1 MGYIS
6 RKIFPACGNLCVC
19 CPALRSR
26 SRQPVKR
33 YKKLL
38 AGIFPKSPDGPPNE
52 RNIVKLCE
60 YAAKNPF
67 RIPKVA
73 KYLEERCYKEL
84 RCDHV
89 KLVNIVSEVYNKL
102 LCICKE
108 QVSCF
113 AASLLNVINELLD
126 SSKRDVIQ
134 ITGCQ
139 TLTRF
144 IYSQVDK
151 KYSYDIA
158 NLVRK
163 VCKIARGNEEHQNN
177 RLTASSLQCLSAMV
191 WFMAE
196 FSLIFDGFDEVG
208 LIVHVTLDHYES
220 DAHVAEDDER
230 GEAHHNWVEVV
241 RCEGRG
247 GAYVGS
253 EISGSSMII
262 GQRPEKK
269 DPSLLT
275 REEVENPKVW
285 AQICIQRMVELSKEN
300 PTMRPVL
307 DPMFAYFDTKCHWVS
322 RNGLAMTVLSDMTY
336 FLESSGSQQLMLTT
350 IVRHLD
356 HKNVS
361 HDPEIKTHIIQTA
374 CALARQIRS
383 RVVLSDIGFVSDLC
397 KLLRKSL
404 QATVSSAGEQVLNSN
419 ITLQNAVED
428 CLLESARGIADARP
442 LFDMMARTLEF
453 LPSEKVGAKATIGSL
468 IILAH
473 MISVASVSSHSQQV
487 FPEALLVQLLKV
499 MLHPDVEVRVGAH
512 QIFSALLVPSSNHPR
527 HNASD
532 HTRRWHSNNA
542 CTFASISALLEK
554 LRSEKDGTK
563 VEKLGN
569 YIQDDLRERDNTEEE
584 WKQGWTHKHSPNFL
598 KISSFIDKTAGS
610 TNLAEAEPSIM
621 KFSEDQISQLLSAF
635 WRQANLPDNLPSNIE
650 AIAHSFCLTLI
661 SSRLRNPNESLVI
674 RFFQLPLSL
683 RKMSLGPTDGSLP
696 AAYQRSLLVLATA
709 MLMFASK
716 MYQIPDLSGLLK
728 SLLEC
733 DVDPYLAISD
743 DLQVYVKPQADVRE
757 YGSVSDNQAATSLLI
772 ELQKKTYESDKILL
786 DLLVQNLSSIT
797 KSEADDLVKQL
808 SEAFT
813 PDPVDALVFGP
824 QSMLDLDIQADAR
837 SNESLS
843 FDTDYPIN
851 SFVEDDVT
859 SEPSVADFS
868 NFIPRMPPSPSMSHM
883 MSIGST
889 LSLSLSLSLSLPSL
903 SLARSLALPLPPF
916 KIISG
921 GVDQWLAIKLPPAS
935 PFDNFLR
942 AAHKGD
948 GEKLGK

>member
-38 AGIFPKSPDGPPNE
+38 TGIFPKSPDGPPNE

-60 YAAKNPF
+60 YAVKNPF

-158 NLVRK
+158 NLVHK

-177 RLTASSLQCLSAMV
+177 RLTASSLQCLSAMM

-196 FSLIFDGFDEVG
+196 FSLIFDGFDE
-208 LIVHVTLDHYES
+208 IVHVTLDHYEP

-230 GEAHHNWVEVV
+230 GEAHHNWVDEVV

-247 GAYVGS
+247 DTYVGS

-262 GQRPEKK
+262 RQRPEKK
-269 DPSLLT
+269 DPSLLI

-285 AQICIQRMVELSKEN
+285 AQICIQRMVELSEEN

-307 DPMFAYFDTKCHWVS
+307 DPMFAYFDTKRHWVS

-336 FLESSGSQQLMLTT
+336 FLESSGNQQLMLTA

-404 QATVSSAGEQVLNSN
+404 QATASAAGEQVLNSN

-428 CLLESARGIADARP
+428 CLLESARGIADARL

-453 LPSEKVGAKATIGSL
+453 LPSEKVAAKATIGSL

-512 QIFSALLVPSSNHPR
+512 QIFSALLIPSSNHPR

-532 HTRRWHSNNA
+532 HTMRWHSNTA

-563 VEKLGN
+563 VEKHGN
-569 YIQDDLRERDNTEEE
+569 YVQDDLRERDNTEEE
-584 WKQGWTHKHSPNFL
+584 WKQGWIRKHSPNFL

-610 TNLAEAEPSIM
+610 TNLAEAFLFLTQEPSIM

-635 WRQANLPDNLPSNIE
+635 WRQANLPDNLPLNIE

-661 SSRLRNPNESLVI
+661 SSRLRVKHFFYLYNRNESLVI

-683 RKMSLGPTDGSLP
+683 RKTSLGPTHGSLS

-716 MYQIPDLSGLLK
+716 MYQNPDLSGLLK
-728 SLLEC
+728 SLLEY
-733 DVDPYLAISD
+733 DVDPYVAISD

-772 ELQKKTYESDKILL
+772 ELQKKTDESDKILL

-868 NFIPRMPPSPSMSHM
+868 HFIPRMPPTPSMSHM
-883 MSIGST
+883 MSIGQ
-889 LSLSLSLSLSLPSL
+889 LLE
-903 SLARSLALPLPPF
+903 SLANVKLLAQTRGKSSPVGWPV
-916 KIISG
+916 KIITQKQQTFRVQDFIWMGSY
-921 GVDQWLAIKLPPAS
+921 QLQ
-935 PFDNFLR
+935 
-942 AAHKGD
+942 
-948 GEKLGK
+948 